1 MDQFF
6 AYLERLLIVLSPII
20 AAYFAYKSAVTQ
32 KDTKKY
38 VDLRQKYEKE
48 LEEKREAAEK
58 AQQEAIKQMQQD
70 LKDLRREMNDW
81 KKSINMGEVDD
92 KLDAVLTVSKLNF
105 QYSQSLSSVILA
117 IGDVVET
124 SQVGDVDTIKE
135 EMKRHKKEEM
145 NISSSLL
152 KIID

>member
-48 LEEKREAAEK
+48 LEEKREAAEVNSC
-58 AQQEAIKQMQQD
+58 
-70 LKDLRREMNDW
+70 L
-81 KKSINMGEVDD
+81 KSIRDLNMDEKKHYLQLWQDFVPDEHI
-92 KLDAVLTVSKLNF
+92 
-105 QYSQSLSSVILA
+105 SQ
-117 IGDVVET
+117 
-124 SQVGDVDTIKE
+124 
-135 EMKRHKKEEM
+135 
-145 NISSSLL
+145 
-152 KIID
+152 